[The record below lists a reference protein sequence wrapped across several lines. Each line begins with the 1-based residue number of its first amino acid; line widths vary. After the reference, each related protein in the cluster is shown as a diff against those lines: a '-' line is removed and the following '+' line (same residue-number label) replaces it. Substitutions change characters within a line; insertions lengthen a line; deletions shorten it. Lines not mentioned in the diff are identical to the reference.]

1 MVMLMKRIN
10 KQHFKIICIIAFV
23 AISYSFVQ
31 YKIKE
36 VFAQK
41 SHHLLS
47 GVTIVVDPGQGGC
60 R

>member
-1 MVMLMKRIN
+1 MKRIN
-10 KQHFKIICIIAFV
+10 KQHFKIIYIIAFV